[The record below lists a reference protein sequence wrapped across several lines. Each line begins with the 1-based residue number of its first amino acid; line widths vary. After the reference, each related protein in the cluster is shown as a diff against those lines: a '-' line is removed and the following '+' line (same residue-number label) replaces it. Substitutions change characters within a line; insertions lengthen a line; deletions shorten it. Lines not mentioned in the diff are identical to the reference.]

1 MTDNIIGIDGHFYS
15 TRDISSNNNF
25 LINNVMVMNNT
36 SLGNNVIN
44 SNLQSLGTLLQ
55 LNVSGSSTMSNLTTQ
70 TLVSKALN
78 IDSGTIASLYTTNG
92 NISSLTSANINTNNM
107 TVSNLQSSLIN
118 SNITNV
124 NTLNAGQMN
133 LTNGNAMSFNIDN
146 LVAGNTSIGNIKTTS
161 LIVNNS
167 VSNSQSYPPIF
178 PQTSVSGET
187 SNTSYQ
193 FSVSSAQYGNGTY
206 IYSSYSGGVL
216 NASKLSNLVS
226 GNITN
231 SYGTIWQPNSTTN
244 LQNDYNNSFPYQ
256 YNNTTVA
263 TTDINNNTYYGLY
276 LQIQLPTAI
285 YLTGVAISANTTSA
299 PASMYVLASN
309 DSVNWTC
316 IDITGRVTTGW
327 NATQTQIIPI
337 YPSINTNFSYY
348 RFIFFELAG
357 AFEEPI
363 IGQFYLMGGIPTAA
377 VMGIGNINPQ
387 YPLDVNGNINASG
400 YLVNNNTV
408 LSSTTLGSNIVNSS
422 LQTVGTLTN
431 LAVSGNIYV
440 ASTGTISALYTNTAN
455 IPVLNATNS
464 FITSASISS
473 LSSNTANI
481 ANINATNL
489 NTSSGSVA
497 ALYTNFANIP
507 VLNATNSFITSASIS
522 SLSSNTANI
531 ANINATNL
539 NISSGSVAALYT
551 NFANIST
558 LNATNANITSGTI
571 GTLFTTNMN
580 ISSLT
585 SSNLITTS
593 IAGIKFNNNS
603 NFGTTIQAST
613 STASNFTLTLPINTG
628 TSGFVLSTGG
638 TNGQLSWISAASGNV
653 SSNSTN
659 PMTTGALTCN
669 LIQSTQSNIVG
680 YNTTSGLLTYQPA
693 STGGGSNVYTNS
705 LIIPTYYTI
714 PAPST
719 QQTTSGVIT
728 AWSYTY
734 AQQTTGQYMDIYI
747 TGQIYAYING
757 TLNGNAIPLQLQY
770 NVNGGSWS
778 NLAISTISTSNNT
791 THISFPFLMA
801 TLPSLTIAGGQI
813 GLQLLNPTGSNLLIN
828 GQNLITYKIAEYINN
843 IQPTYITKT
852 PSSLQNNTIITA
864 WSHTYTQQT
873 TNNYMD
879 IYINGT
885 INLLNTGTLAGAN
898 IPLQVQYNV
907 NSGSWIN
914 LCSITITYNSFN
926 NTITFPMIMGTIPV
940 TTTIGNII
948 GLQIVNP
955 IGSNATINI
964 QNIITYKI
972 VEYTNQLATSG
983 FTNPT
988 YITKIPTISQTT
1000 AGALTQWST
1009 SYTAQSSGNYMDI
1022 YIVGQVNIQVG
1033 GNNKLLQLQYNING
1047 GTWIN
1052 LQLCTISSTFNNSIM
1067 TIPTIIVTL
1076 PFITSVGQ
1084 IIGFQLI
1091 NPSDASFSI
1100 TTATCITYKIYEYSA
1115 SMNPWLG
1122 NGNKISYIAGNV
1134 GVGITNPSVAM
1145 DVSGSVRA
1153 NDMIINNPVYL
1164 RYNNAQTCNAY
1175 IFSNL
1180 ASSASSTANTNTF
1193 TPYMTYLL
1201 NFGTTAQE
1209 NYNWN
1214 TPVWGSNV
1222 NLQVPYSGLYN
1233 ISITFGFT
1241 NPNATFA
1248 LDCFISKN
1256 ATINNN
1262 INTSTATLA
1271 FSSCT
1276 SSTITLSTNTYLT
1289 GVTDTL
1295 NFGFISY
1302 ITGTYL
1308 SNKTTLTITQV
1319 QKTVS
1324 LTTNPP
1330 VQNITVLSGS
1340 VGIGTTN
1347 PSNMLNVFSTN
1358 TASTLISGFYQP
1370 NLVNSSETY
1379 IQLGRSNTTYNGG
1392 EIGFNLVGN
1401 GSTSNWLSLDI
1412 IGRNNTL
1419 CVNGVGNVGIGISNP
1434 LCPLQVTGK
1443 VRIGSANSSNVT
1455 DPLVLC
1461 LNTDN
1466 AVLGNNSNLANLRFR
1481 CTGTDNYAEILSNDL
1496 GLRGGINQPL
1506 RIVGSPIEFNTYSGG
1521 GVTPMMTLTNS
1532 NDYGLG
1538 YVGIGTTNP
1547 SVPLHVYSSATYSIG
1562 GNTGKLYSSTTIDS
1576 IGNNYFN
1583 LVSIVCSKFISS
1595 WGVIAS
1601 SDRRIKTNIIQADTS
1616 IALSK
1621 ILELPLMKYDY
1632 IDKIEYGDDNVY
1644 GLIAQHVK
1652 EILPECVTIITK
1664 LIPSIYKLA
1673 TNINLSDDE
1682 ENVIISVDIPE
1693 TSEIKVDGIVELI
1706 IEGKENKY
1714 QTKVISFTS
1723 SQLVVKKWDNFDET
1737 KMVFVYGVEIND
1749 FHSIDKAYISLLC
1762 MGGIQELSKRNDVQN
1777 TTITTQ
1783 QTTIDTLNTRVS
1795 SLEQTILT
1803 MQSQINS
1810 LLNK

>member
-1 MTDNIIGIDGHFYS
+1 
-15 TRDISSNNNF
+15 
-25 LINNVMVMNNT
+25 
-36 SLGNNVIN
+36 
-44 SNLQSLGTLLQ
+44 
-55 LNVSGSSTMSNLTTQ
+55 
-70 TLVSKALN
+70 
-78 IDSGTIASLYTTNG
+78 
-92 NISSLTSANINTNNM
+92 
-107 TVSNLQSSLIN
+107 
-118 SNITNV
+118 
-124 NTLNAGQMN
+124 
-133 LTNGNAMSFNIDN
+133 
-146 LVAGNTSIGNIKTTS
+146 
-161 LIVNNS
+161 
-167 VSNSQSYPPIF
+167 
-178 PQTSVSGET
+178 
-187 SNTSYQ
+187 
-193 FSVSSAQYGNGTY
+193 
-206 IYSSYSGGVL
+206 
-216 NASKLSNLVS
+216 
-226 GNITN
+226 
-231 SYGTIWQPNSTTN
+231 
-244 LQNDYNNSFPYQ
+244 
-256 YNNTTVA
+256 
-263 TTDINNNTYYGLY
+263 
-276 LQIQLPTAI
+276 
-285 YLTGVAISANTTSA
+285 
-299 PASMYVLASN
+299 
-309 DSVNWTC
+309 
-316 IDITGRVTTGW
+316 
-327 NATQTQIIPI
+327 
-337 YPSINTNFSYY
+337 
-348 RFIFFELAG
+348 
-357 AFEEPI
+357 
-363 IGQFYLMGGIPTAA
+363 
-377 VMGIGNINPQ
+377 
-387 YPLDVNGNINASG
+387 
-400 YLVNNNTV
+400 
-408 LSSTTLGSNIVNSS
+408 
-422 LQTVGTLTN
+422 
-431 LAVSGNIYV
+431 
-440 ASTGTISALYTNTAN
+440 
-455 IPVLNATNS
+455 
-464 FITSASISS
+464 
-473 LSSNTANI
+473 
-481 ANINATNL
+481 
-489 NTSSGSVA
+489 
-497 ALYTNFANIP
+497 
-507 VLNATNSFITSASIS
+507 
-522 SLSSNTANI
+522 
-531 ANINATNL
+531 
-539 NISSGSVAALYT
+539 
-551 NFANIST
+551 
-558 LNATNANITSGTI
+558 
-571 GTLFTTNMN
+571 MN

-585 SSNLITTS
+585 TSNLITTS

-603 NFGTTIQAST
+603 NFGTTIRAST
-613 STASNFTLTLPINTG
+613 STASNFTLTLPIDTG
-628 TSGFVLSTGG
+628 TSGFVLSTSG
-638 TNGQLSWISAASGNV
+638 TTGQLSWVSGASGNV

-659 PMTTGALTCN
+659 PMTTGALTCG

-680 YNTTSGLLTYQPA
+680 YNTTTGLLTYQPV
-693 STGGGSNVYTNS
+693 SSGGGGSNVYTNS

-757 TLNGNAIPLQLQY
+757 TLNGSAIPLQLQY

-778 NLAISTISTSNNT
+778 NLAISTISISNNNA
-791 THISFPFLMA
+791 HISFPFLMA

-813 GLQLLNPTGSNLLIN
+813 GLQLLNPTGNNLLIN
-828 GQNLITYKIAEYINN
+828 GQNLITYKIVEYINN
-843 IQPTYITKT
+843 IQPTYVTKI
-852 PSSLQNNTIITA
+852 PSGLQSNTIITA

-873 TNNYMD
+873 NNNYMD

-885 INLLNTGTLAGAN
+885 INLLNTGTLSGNN

-914 LCSITITYNSFN
+914 LCSITTTYNSFN

-955 IGSNATINI
+955 IGSNVTINI
-964 QNIITYKI
+964 QNVITYKI

-1022 YIVGQVNIQVG
+1022 YIVGQVNVQVG
-1033 GNNKLLQLQYNING
+1033 GNNKLLQLQCNING

-1052 LQLCTISSTFNNSIM
+1052 LQLCTISSASNNSIM

-1122 NGNKISYIAGNV
+1122 NGNKISYITGNV
-1134 GVGITNPSVAM
+1134 GIGTTNPSVAI

-1175 IFSNL
+1175 LFSNL
-1180 ASSASSTANTNTF
+1180 VSSASSTANTNTF

-1461 LNTDN
+1461 LNTDT

-1481 CTGTDNYAEILSNDL
+1481 CNGTDNYAEILSNDL

-1506 RIVGSPIEFNTYSGG
+1506 RIVGSPIEFNTYAGG
-1521 GVTPMMTLTNS
+1521 SLTPMMTLTNS
-1532 NDYGLG
+1532 DGYGLG
-1538 YVGIGTTNP
+1538 YVGIGITNP
-1547 SVPLHVYSSATYSIG
+1547 SVPLQVNGYANYSIG
-1562 GNTGKLYSSTTIDS
+1562 GNTGTVFGAYSTFS
-1576 IGNNYFN
+1576 IGNNYSN
-1583 LVSIVCSKFISS
+1583 SVSIACSNFICS
-1595 WGVIAS
+1595 WGVMAV

-1616 IALSK
+1616 VALSK
-1621 ILELPLMKYDY
+1621 LLELPLMKYDY
-1632 IDKIEYGDDNVY
+1632 VDKIEYGDDNVY

-1652 EILPECVTIITK
+1652 EILPECVTIVTK
-1664 LIPSIYKLA
+1664 IIPSIYKLS
-1673 TNINLSDDE
+1673 TNITLSDDE
-1682 ENVIISVDIPE
+1682 ANVIISVDIPE
-1693 TSEIKVDGIVELI
+1693 TSEIKVDSIVELI

-1737 KMVFVYGVEIND
+1737 KMVFVYGVEIHD
-1749 FHSIDKAYISLLC
+1749 FHTIDKAYLGLLC
-1762 MGGIQELSKRNDVQN
+1762 MGGIQELSKRNDGL
-1777 TTITTQ
+1777 Q
-1783 QTTIDTLNTRVS
+1783 QQVTNQQSTIDTLQQIVS
-1795 SLEQTILT
+1795 NQQSTIDTLQQQVST
-1803 MQSQINS
+1803 LIQQMA
-1810 LLNK
+1810 LLLQK

>member
-55 LNVSGSSTMSNLTTQ
+55 LNVSGSSTMSSLTTQ

-193 FSVSSAQYGNGTY
+193 FSVSGAQYGNGTY

-440 ASTGTISALYTNTAN
+440 ASTGTISALYTNT
-455 IPVLNATNS
+455 
-464 FITSASISS
+464 
-473 LSSNTANI
+473 
-481 ANINATNL
+481 
-489 NTSSGSVA
+489 
-497 ALYTNFANIP
+497 ANIP

-988 YITKIPTISQTT
+988 YITKIPTISQTIS
-1000 AGALTQWST
+1000 GALTQWST

-1521 GVTPMMTLTNS
+1521 GATPMMTLTNS
-1532 NDYGLG
+1532 NQYGLG
-1538 YVGIGTTNP
+1538 YVGIGVTNP
-1547 SVPLHVYSSATYSIG
+1547 NVPLYVNGYGNFSIG
-1562 GNTGKLYSSTTIDS
+1562 LNTGTVFGAYSTFS
-1576 IGNNYFN
+1576 IGNNDSDK
-1583 LVSIVCSKFISS
+1583 VSIACSNFICS
-1595 WGVIAS
+1595 WGVMAI

-1621 ILELPLMKYDY
+1621 ILELPLMNYDY

-1652 EILPECVTIITK
+1652 EVLPECVTIVTK
-1664 LIPSIYKLA
+1664 IIPSIYKLS
-1673 TNINLSDDE
+1673 TNITLSDDE
-1682 ENVIISVDIPE
+1682 ANVIISVDIPE
-1693 TSEIKVDGIVELI
+1693 TSEIKVDSIVELI

-1737 KMVFVYGVEIND
+1737 KMVFVYGVEIHD
-1749 FHSIDKAYISLLC
+1749 FHTIDKAYLGLLC
-1762 MGGIQELSKRNDVQN
+1762 MGGIQELSKKNDAL
-1777 TTITTQ
+1777 Q
-1783 QTTIDTLNTRVS
+1783 QIVSNQQLSIDTLQQQVS
-1795 SLEQTILT
+1795 TLIQ
-1803 MQSQINS
+1803 QITS
-1810 LLNK
+1810 LLQK